1 MLIIGSWNKTFGAA
15 ASQTH
20 VKVYPIQERRKQYY
34 NACGSVRGFP
44 NLGLTTRDSLRVGPV
59 MVPYGRKR
67 LVIVIGK
74 QLNVHI
80 SWKTNHNSEITQ
92 IWISFLHTYMSRN
105 VTKRDSVFPMIKLLQ
120 DSDKV
125 MYFYC
130 EDVIIQSFG
139 IFRNTFYNLFEW
151 YVKFMYI
158 TSSLVSTNLETMP
171 GNRSACLWNIATF
184 DTGFYDPIT
193 LVYSGSPTVFFNF
206 KLLVTHL
213 KNTPT

>member
-44 NLGLTTRDSLRVGPV
+44 NLGLTTRDSLWVGPV
-59 MVPYGRKR
+59 MVLYGRKR

-80 SWKTNHNSEITQ
+80 SWKTNNNSEITQ
-92 IWISFLHTYMSRN
+92 IWRSFFHTYMLRI
-105 VTKRDSVFPMIKLLQ
+105 VTKRDSVFPMIKLLL

-139 IFRNTFYNLFEW
+139 IFRITFYNLFE
-151 YVKFMYI
+151 
-158 TSSLVSTNLETMP
+158 
-171 GNRSACLWNIATF
+171 
-184 DTGFYDPIT
+184 
-193 LVYSGSPTVFFNF
+193 
-206 KLLVTHL
+206 
-213 KNTPT
+213 